1 MGEPTL
7 FPGWLCYSNL
17 WLVALHSCFQPASPS
32 TPHTAPLHM
41 YYVSAQDIDEHIINV
56 HSSSYYYY
64 NAKVPVRTPN
74 HKKFVCVCKAIS
86 GNCWCHNND
95 PHDNIHVM
103 TLFMND
109 CGSPVPKTSAGN
121 TKLAGSIKV
130 EWKSAQSCVS
140 MGRGEE
146 GGEKQ
151 GVCIF
156 CCCWGWRE
164 REKQGVKI
172 LRSKTA
178 VPLLDLI

>member
-1 MGEPTL
+1 M
-7 FPGWLCYSNL
+7 
-17 WLVALHSCFQPASPS
+17 ALHSCFQPASPS
-32 TPHTAPLHM
+32 TPHTTPLHM
-41 YYVSAQDIDEHIINV
+41 YHVSAQDIDERIINV

-64 NAKVPVRTPN
+64 NAKVPARTPN

-86 GNCWCHNND
+86 GNCRCHNND
-95 PHDNIHVM
+95 PHDNIHVLP
-103 TLFMND
+103 LFMND

-130 EWKSAQSCVS
+130 EWKTAQSCVCVW
-140 MGRGEE
+140 
-146 GGEKQ
+146 GG
-151 GVCIF
+151 GGGGGAGSVYF

-164 REKQGVKI
+164 GEKQGLKI